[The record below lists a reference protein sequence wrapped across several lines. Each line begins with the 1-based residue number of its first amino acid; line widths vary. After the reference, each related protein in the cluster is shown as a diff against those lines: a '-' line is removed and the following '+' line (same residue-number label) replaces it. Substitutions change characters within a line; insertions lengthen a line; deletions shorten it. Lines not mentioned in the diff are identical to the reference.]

1 MFKDHPKGLP
11 ILFFTEMWER
21 VSFYGMRAILVLFLT
36 AATTAE
42 NPGLGWTRVES
53 LSLLG
58 WYAMMVYFMGI
69 PGGFVADKFLGAKKS
84 VFLGGVL
91 IAAGQ
96 LALLIESTFIFYTGL
111 LLIVTGVGLLKPNI
125 STMVGQ
131 LYKPGDT
138 RRDTGFYVF
147 YIGIN
152 IGAMIAPIIVGYI
165 GEEINFRYGFAVAG
179 IGMILGQIVYL
190 WGHKYLK
197 GVGEFVKKTKEEIS
211 KPSEPLSKIDK
222 DRMIVIF
229 VASLLVIFFWA
240 AYEQAG
246 GLLNLY
252 TRDKIDR
259 MIFGWEIPTSWFQS
273 VPAAFV
279 TIFGLFVARYWNKR
293 RKAGK
298 ESSSLF
304 KMAIGIMITGTGFVM
319 MVGAALQTV
328 DGGKALL
335 IWLILSYF
343 LQVIGELCLSPV
355 SLSFIT
361 KLAPKKYASLMMGS
375 FFAATGLGNKLA
387 GLVGELAQTA
397 GELEIFIGIF
407 VYCVIVGALVLLFLK
422 KLKVLTHGAENVT
435 EV

>member
-42 NPGLGWTRVES
+42 NPGFGWTNAEA
-53 LSLLG
+53 LALYG
-58 WYAMMVYFMGI
+58 WYTMMVYFMGI
-69 PGGFVADKFLGAKKS
+69 PGGILADKLLGQKKA
-84 VFLGGVL
+84 VFLGGML

-96 LALLIESTFIFYTGL
+96 LTLIIDNVNTFYAGL
-111 LLIVTGVGLLKPNI
+111 FIIVCGVGLLKPNI

-131 LYKPGDT
+131 LYKAGDA
-138 RRDTGFYVF
+138 RRDIGFMIF

-152 IGAMIAPIIVGYI
+152 IGAMAAPLIAGYL
-165 GEEINFRYGFAVAG
+165 GEEINFKYGFAFAG
-179 IGMILGQIVYL
+179 FGMIFGQIIYL
-190 WGHKYLK
+190 WGHKFLK
-197 GVGEFVKKTKEEIS
+197 GVGEKIKNTENEDLQINNPLTKIE
-211 KPSEPLSKIDK
+211 K
-222 DRMIVIF
+222 DRIIVII

-252 TRDKIDR
+252 TKEKINR
-259 MIFGWEIPTSWFQS
+259 IIFGWEIPASWFQS

-279 TIFGLFVARYWNKR
+279 VIFGGFVASFWNKK

-304 KMAIGIMITGTGFVM
+304 KMSIGIMITGTGFLM
-319 MVGAALQTV
+319 MVGAALEAV
-328 DGGKALL
+328 DGQKALL

-361 KLAPKKYASLMMGS
+361 KLAPEKYASLMMGS

-407 VYCVIVGALVLLFLK
+407 VYCVVVGALVLLFLK
-422 KLKVLTHGAENVT
+422 KLKVLTHDAEAVT
-435 EV
+435 EG